1 MANTQTLIAQ
11 AYSAFNHRDIDSA
24 LALMSENVSWP
35 KASEGG
41 RVVGKEEIRAYWT
54 RQWKNFDPHVEPIE
68 IIDQEGGIT
77 DVKAH
82 QLVKNLGGD
91 VLSDSEV
98 WHVYTIANGLIERMD
113 LKESETSSDPT
124 LSTGFSRQWHVSG
137 SAAVYLSGNAMP
149 TGVPT
154 FPARCGRVSNRKS

>member
-1 MANTQTLIAQ
+1 MANTKTLIAQ
-11 AYSAFNHRDIDSA
+11 AYSAFNQRNVDGA

-54 RQWKNFDPHVEPIE
+54 RQWQEFDPHVEPIE
-68 IIDQEGGIT
+68 VIDREGGKT
-77 DVKAH
+77 DVKVH
-82 QLVKNLGGD
+82 QLVKSLGGD

-113 LKESETSSDPT
+113 LNESETSSARTP
-124 LSTGFSRQWHVSG
+124 
-137 SAAVYLSGNAMP
+137 SAAFS
-149 TGVPT
+149 
-154 FPARCGRVSNRKS
+154 KH